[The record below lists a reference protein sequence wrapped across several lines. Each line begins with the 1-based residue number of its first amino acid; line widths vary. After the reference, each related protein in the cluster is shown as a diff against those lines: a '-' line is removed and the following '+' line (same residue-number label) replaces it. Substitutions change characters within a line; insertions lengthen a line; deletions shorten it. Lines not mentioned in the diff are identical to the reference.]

1 MKPPLSLPKAPNAS
15 ASTLPPESTPGVA
28 PVAARPS
35 ALPPR
40 LAPLPGQASSQA
52 PKTDVASN
60 SGSRTSDDLVSAVSS
75 VSKQAELDNAPPRLL
90 RPPPPLRDSPFPAPI
105 FCGPDAEAAG
115 LSEAQAGQVDD
126 ASKSLS
132 LGPPSLKTLP
142 PAPCQPVEVST
153 SSKLAS
159 ERAETQIKVSEALSA
174 QSGAPRIAISKES
187 DHVVEEKPETIAER
201 VASKEATNTLE
212 ALSAQSGA
220 PRIAISK
227 ESDQVVEEKPETIAE
242 RVASKEATNTL
253 EVRSPKKLLGQ
264 EFPVA
269 APMLAVEAEEA
280 DDTVLQE
287 FPGSAPEI
295 HGLEARQFDVAR
307 LSAEA
312 DEVPTPPRGPSAPA
326 SSAFFDAA
334 SNLEAA
340 SLHSAK
346 SADSDVTVRDGDLSP
361 AQPQTAA
368 LPSGPSGPSGPSN
381 SLRLPIPDGRPAEGR
396 RPRRQRVSTIPAT
409 ARASERSSEEEVLRV
424 YRQIN
429 DRQRSMVSLED
440 LRAYVGDFL
449 GFGQKEVET
458 FFEEFAEHSD
468 GQTGLTP
475 EGLRAGFGRLNPFQ
489 IMNRQEEVILR
500 KPGSL
505 CGQQLTLET
514 LDHCEVYVCDTS
526 AQVFIDYCKNCLI
539 LLGPCESS
547 AFVRDCEDCTIWC
560 AAQQLRTRACR
571 RCRFFIYSKTAP
583 IIEESHD
590 LTIGPWCTKYPCS
603 GAHFDQM
610 RFDTSRNLWNAVF
623 DFSGEKDRPHWR
635 IPSLEEVE
643 ELHITLDG
651 EGPPENLLPAVTHEM
666 LIAAPLE
673 SEEPCGQGLSIPQP
687 RPPLPSRTEGPRR
700 KDLMDK
706 PVKSMPAIAANGFEA
721 ERTWT
726 CSRCTMHNTFSA
738 TTCAACGLPPASE
751 HLWTCSK
758 CTLQNSLSLEYCAAC
773 GSMRALRSPI
783 APAAGG
789 LYGSSYSSAHGLP
802 EEPEEP
808 PKRNGF
814 CSFLSE
820 VVRPMCI
827 KSLEK
832 SRT

>member
-1 MKPPLSLPKAPNAS
+1 
-15 ASTLPPESTPGVA
+15 
-28 PVAARPS
+28 
-35 ALPPR
+35 
-40 LAPLPGQASSQA
+40 
-52 PKTDVASN
+52 
-60 SGSRTSDDLVSAVSS
+60 
-75 VSKQAELDNAPPRLL
+75 
-90 RPPPPLRDSPFPAPI
+90 
-105 FCGPDAEAAG
+105 
-115 LSEAQAGQVDD
+115 
-126 ASKSLS
+126 
-132 LGPPSLKTLP
+132 
-142 PAPCQPVEVST
+142 
-153 SSKLAS
+153 
-159 ERAETQIKVSEALSA
+159 
-174 QSGAPRIAISKES
+174 
-187 DHVVEEKPETIAER
+187 
-201 VASKEATNTLE
+201 
-212 ALSAQSGA
+212 
-220 PRIAISK
+220 
-227 ESDQVVEEKPETIAE
+227 
-242 RVASKEATNTL
+242 
-253 EVRSPKKLLGQ
+253 
-264 EFPVA
+264 
-269 APMLAVEAEEA
+269 
-280 DDTVLQE
+280 
-287 FPGSAPEI
+287 
-295 HGLEARQFDVAR
+295 
-307 LSAEA
+307 
-312 DEVPTPPRGPSAPA
+312 
-326 SSAFFDAA
+326 
-334 SNLEAA
+334 
-340 SLHSAK
+340 
-346 SADSDVTVRDGDLSP
+346 
-361 AQPQTAA
+361 
-368 LPSGPSGPSGPSN
+368 
-381 SLRLPIPDGRPAEGR
+381 
-396 RPRRQRVSTIPAT
+396 
-409 ARASERSSEEEVLRV
+409 
-424 YRQIN
+424 
-429 DRQRSMVSLED
+429 MVSLED